1 MTEKEEI
8 ILITREKAFE
18 RARHL
23 KRENELIYGVKFII
37 DHKYLPLDIL
47 IPTQRE
53 LSEAKLL
60 VVLQEIKHGYD
71 APIIVLEHQGRYYI
85 LDGHHRAYALKKL
98 GFSQVECLILKPRKE
113 IDTKIE
119 ETAQRS
125 KLKSLDDIK
134 IVRDKS

>member
-18 RARHL
+18 RARRL

-60 VVLQEIKHGYD
+60 IVLQEIKHGYD
-71 APIIVLEHQGRYYI
+71 APIIVLEHRKKYFI

-98 GFSQVECLILKPRKE
+98 GFSQVECLILKPREE
-113 IDTKIE
+113 IKTKID

-134 IVRDKS
+134 IVRDKR

>member
-1 MTEKEEI
+1 MTEKKEI
-8 ILITREKAFE
+8 LLITREKAFE

-60 VVLQEIKHGYD
+60 IVLQEIKHGYD
-71 APIIVLEHQGRYYI
+71 APIIVLEHQKKYYI

-98 GFSQVECLILKPRKE
+98 GFSQVECLILKPKKE
-113 IDTKIE
+113 IKTKIE
-119 ETAQRS
+119 ETVQRS

-134 IVRDKS
+134 IVRNKH